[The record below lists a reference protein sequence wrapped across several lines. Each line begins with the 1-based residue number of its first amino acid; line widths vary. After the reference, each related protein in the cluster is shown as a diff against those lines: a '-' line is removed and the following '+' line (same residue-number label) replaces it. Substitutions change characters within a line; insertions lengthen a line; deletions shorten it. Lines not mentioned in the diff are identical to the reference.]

1 MKLPGTSRILSS
13 FAILLCLTIVSAVST
28 APQNSTPQN
37 TAPQGSETAT
47 WNVPLRSN
55 QTRPSSVT
63 ATNDCFREHQFQIQ
77 PDHLAFMRLQGP
89 ASFAVAPKGQK
100 IVPVEFDAHGLASGR
115 YDAVLTVRCMDCKG
129 ERGCTED
136 HKDLH
141 VFLTVFPNWTEIFPE
156 QKGSVKQNPALR
168 WVNISPDQKP

>member
-1 MKLPGTSRILSS
+1 MVVPSASRILSWI
-13 FAILLCLTIVSAVST
+13 AILLLLIIVSAVST
-28 APQNSTPQN
+28 APQN
-37 TAPQGSETAT
+37 TAPQTTAPQNADTAT

-55 QTRPSSVT
+55 QTRQSSVT
-63 ATNDCFREHQFQIQ
+63 ATNDCFRVHQFQIQ
-77 PDHLAFMRLQGP
+77 PDHLAFMTLQGS

-100 IVPVEFDAHGLASGR
+100 VVPVEFDAHGLKTGS
-115 YDAVLTVRCMDCKG
+115 YDAVLTVRCMDCKS

-156 QKGSVKQNPALR
+156 QKGSVKRNPALR
-168 WVNISPDQKP
+168 WVTISPEQKP